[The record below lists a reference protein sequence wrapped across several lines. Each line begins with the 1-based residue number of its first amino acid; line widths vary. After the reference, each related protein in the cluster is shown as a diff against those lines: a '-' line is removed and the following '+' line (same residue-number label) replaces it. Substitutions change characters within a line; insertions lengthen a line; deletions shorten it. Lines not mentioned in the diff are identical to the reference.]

1 MPKKPLPLTT
11 SLPQIAEFAQ
21 VISTRIHGGT
31 TLALIG
37 PLGSG
42 KTTFTQHLL
51 QALGYTGSVS
61 SPTFVLMQEYKIPK
75 QSLHIEHFDLYRLES
90 ETEIVQSGLTEHWG
104 SPETVSIIEWA
115 DKAKGLLPENTI
127 YIHFTS

>member
-1 MPKKPLPLTT
+1 MPKSPTLLTT
-11 SLPQIAEFAQ
+11 TLPQVAEFAQ
-21 VISTRIHGGT
+21 TISSQIHGGA

-51 QALGYTGSVS
+51 QALGYSGSVS
-61 SPTFVLMQEYKIPK
+61 SPTFVLMQEYEIPK
-75 QSLHIEHFDLYRLES
+75 RSLHIEHFDLYRLES

-115 DKAKGLLPENTI
+115 DKAKRLLPKNTI